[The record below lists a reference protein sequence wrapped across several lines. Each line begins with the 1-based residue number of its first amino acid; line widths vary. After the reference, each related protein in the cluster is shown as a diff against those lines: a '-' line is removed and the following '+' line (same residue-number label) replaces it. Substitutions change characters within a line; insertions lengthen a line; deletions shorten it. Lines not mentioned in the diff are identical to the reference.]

1 MPAHVA
7 CSSAGEQRVP
17 VLQGRVL
24 PPACPSG
31 CVCLLGACLQCVH
44 TRVLGNGS
52 APPCAAAPLSV
63 PSAELDE
70 SSHFVIGA
78 VLYRTLGLILPPP
91 R

>member
-1 MPAHVA
+1 MP
-7 CSSAGEQRVP
+7 VP
-17 VLQGRVL
+17 QGCVF
-24 PPACPSG
+24 PPVCPSS
-31 CVCLLGACLQCVH
+31 CVCPLGACVQCVH
-44 TRVLGNGS
+44 TRVPDNGS
-52 APPCAAAPLSV
+52 APPCTVAPLSV